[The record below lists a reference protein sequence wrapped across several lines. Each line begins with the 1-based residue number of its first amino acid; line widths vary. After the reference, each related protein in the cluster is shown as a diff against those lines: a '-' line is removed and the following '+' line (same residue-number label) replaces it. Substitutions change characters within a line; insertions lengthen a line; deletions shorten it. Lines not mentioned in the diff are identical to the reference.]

1 MALSN
6 NELLGKWLGYS
17 ITARIFTLTSGTKI
31 FATQSTQDGGF
42 VVRGRGIL
50 QNADFVKEST
60 LDDTEIA
67 SVEAS
72 DAYGTSQP
80 LSFETPTGYVKTVKN
95 GTTVYYP
102 QALVDSNPTIVED
115 TTGTTTGTTTA
126 VQSAQTFLQSAW
138 AWIQANPLQ
147 SVVLAFVAY
156 LVYDAA
162 TAKKGKKSL
171 LSKIF

>member
-1 MALSN
+1 MALSDKL
-6 NELLGKWLGYS
+6 LLGKWLTYP
-17 ITARIFTLTSGTKI
+17 ITARLFAGKY
-31 FATQSTQDGGF
+31 FATQSTADGGF
-42 VVRGRGIL
+42 VVRGRAIA
-50 QNADFVKEST
+50 QNADFVKEAGVADADIAT
-60 LDDTEIA
+60 LEP
-67 SVEAS
+67 S
-72 DAYGTSQP
+72 DSYGTSQP

-102 QALVDSNPTIVED
+102 QSLVDTNPTLVED
-115 TTGTTTGTTTA
+115 ATPTPNTP
-126 VQSAQTFLQSAW
+126 VQSASTFLQSAW

-147 SVVLAFVAY
+147 SVVIAFVAY